1 MGGERCT
8 GIFLQELFVLVG
20 GFFGWL
26 LFGWGVAGR
35 EGVCVCIFSP
45 QPRPCL
51 TQQSCQ
57 IRFCNFQPSIL
68 NVNVSHHILAQN
80 SNQC

>member
-35 EGVCVCIFSP
+35 EGVSA
-45 QPRPCL
+45 
-51 TQQSCQ
+51 
-57 IRFCNFQPSIL
+57 PSL
-68 NVNVSHHILAQN
+68 DPVLL
-80 SNQC
+80 SNHVK